1 MIKNHFKSI
10 LGYILLMSIENTI
23 QDNISNFEK
32 FIERNFYYTN
42 TPSIN
47 ELVLVVF
54 TENKDGYFEAE
65 LVEYPYSGI
74 MSYQDA
80 TKKKK
85 MENWGKIVPL
95 NKQMV
100 VRVDEFDRQ
109 NKSTRLTLTQLNG
122 TEFGEEKSDNIQATL
137 LKHFSE
143 NTKLKNLIK
152 SICIKHNFDMTH
164 IWKNFISKIDEI
176 RREDDLNVSIL
187 EFFTNLLDNNLEA
200 IENIIDDIEDDE
212 IDWQDF
218 HKKLLQEWENIKK
231 NEKYK
236 YQTKFQIISMDGVA
250 VLKEFITKIKFDYK
264 FTLTYESSPNYIFE
278 TLSENNTNED
288 THTEFIEK
296 LTKMKKDYPNIFI
309 KNEPTI
315 KIKCN

>member
-1 MIKNHFKSI
+1 
-10 LGYILLMSIENTI
+10 MSTENTI

-143 NTKLKNLIK
+143 NTQLKNLIK

-187 EFFTNLLDNNLEA
+187 EFFTNLLDNDLEA

-236 YQTKFQIISMDGVA
+236 YQTKFQIISMDGVT
-250 VLKEFITKIKFDYK
+250 VLKEFISKIKFDYK

-278 TLSENNTNED
+278 TEND